1 MSISPLLPLSPHRLR
16 RAGIAYGAIA
26 AVLITLTSP
35 ALAQYGPGT
44 MGPVWH
50 GGAMPG
56 RDLSRNRAKNADPGG
71 KVDAARFVAPGLP
84 AGTLGHGPITVKPVL
99 GALDDPQ
106 ALGPYE
112 AAVVDRLIGAGYDT
126 AVPEDKSGQ
135 VIELRL
141 IRREVRPKEPPRKP
155 VSGAMAVGV
164 SNRGTMTGMAVN
176 VDLSKPRGALVSTRI
191 EARIRDRANDT
202 LLWEGRAEMATR
214 DGDSRW
220 DQQTIAARLAEALF
234 DGFPTRND
242 GA

>member
-1 MSISPLLPLSPHRLR
+1 MSIFPPPAFPSHRLT
-16 RAGIAYGAIA
+16 RAAIA
-26 AVLITLTSP
+26 CGAATAVLVSMAGP
-35 ALAQYGPGT
+35 ALAQYSPGT
-44 MGPVWH
+44 IGPVWH

-56 RDLSRNRAKNADPGG
+56 RDLSRNRAKDADPGG

-84 AGTLGHGPITVKPVL
+84 AGTLGHGPITVRPVL

-106 ALGPYE
+106 ALAPYE

-126 AVPEDKSGQ
+126 AVPDDKGGQ

-176 VDLSKPRGALVSTRI
+176 VDLSKPRGALVSTRL

-220 DQQTIAARLAEALF
+220 DQQAIAARLAEALF

>member
-1 MSISPLLPLSPHRLR
+1 M
-16 RAGIAYGAIA
+16 
-26 AVLITLTSP
+26 
-35 ALAQYGPGT
+35 
-44 MGPVWH
+44 
-50 GGAMPG
+50 
-56 RDLSRNRAKNADPGG
+56 
-71 KVDAARFVAPGLP
+71 
-84 AGTLGHGPITVKPVL
+84 
-99 GALDDPQ
+99 
-106 ALGPYE
+106 
-112 AAVVDRLIGAGYDT
+112 
-126 AVPEDKSGQ
+126 
-135 VIELRL
+135 IELRL

-176 VDLSKPRGALVSTRI
+176 VDLSKPRGALVSTRL

-220 DQQTIAARLAEALF
+220 DQQAIAARLAEALF